1 MWGQT
6 DIFAKAGRDNVL
18 PKRSKRPRSTPRRSI
33 KGLFAQ
39 PPAQLYSRTTIYQCG
54 NEMEIENFKTLLDY
68 EDGLIRVDL
77 GHGTLTVMGDRLE
90 IAALEKGRLRLRGIF
105 FKTEFSYD

>member
-1 MWGQT
+1 MT
-6 DIFAKAGRDNVL
+6 VNTETFAGTGRDNVL
-18 PKRSKRPRSTPRRSI
+18 PKRSKRPRPVPRRTI
-33 KGLFAQ
+33 KSLFAQ
-39 PPAQLYSRTTIYQCG
+39 PPLQFYAQTTLYQCG

-68 EDGLIRVDL
+68 EDGLVRVDL
-77 GHGTLTVMGDRLE
+77 GHGTLTVTGDRLE